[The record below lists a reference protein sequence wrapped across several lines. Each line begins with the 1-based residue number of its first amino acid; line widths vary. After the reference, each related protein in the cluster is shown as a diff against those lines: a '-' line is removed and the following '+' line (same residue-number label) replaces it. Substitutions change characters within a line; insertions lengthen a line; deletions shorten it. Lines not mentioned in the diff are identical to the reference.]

1 MDKDLVQRVYSVF
14 EPKPLGPDQQSLYV
28 DLDAVRGN
36 TDVVSRLART
46 IQLSEGNPTCQ
57 VLAGHRGSGKSTE
70 LLRLKER
77 LETGSPAMFV
87 VYVRADEYLDRNDVD
102 FPEVLIAMV
111 RQMAQ
116 DLAERAK
123 IRLKPGYFKDRME
136 RLKAVLTS
144 TIDFEKFELS
154 AGLFKVAA
162 AIKGSPDARA
172 EIRKLLEPDTSNLID
187 AANDVISEAVL
198 RLGEKGKTGLVVLMD
213 DLDKMVVRE
222 HAGTGCKTDEHLF
235 VNRAAQLTGFRCH
248 VVYTMP
254 LSLAYSHQESAICIN
269 YGGHLPVVP
278 MTRIAE
284 RPPGARPYG
293 PGMDKFREIIA
304 KRLQQAEAQPAE
316 VFAND
321 AVRDE
326 LVGLSG
332 GQPSELMSLVR
343 EAIIAHKLPIDA
355 SSLERAKVEGRR
367 EYARQLRADHW
378 PILEKVRSTG
388 AYTRTIEREPA
399 WRELLEG
406 RAILQ
411 YAADE
416 EWYALNPMVALI
428 SPPRSEGSEGLVVP

>member
-1 MDKDLVQRVYSVF
+1 MSTMDLIQRVYRVF
-14 EPKPLGPDQQSLYV
+14 EPKPLGPEQQALYV
-28 DLDAVRGN
+28 DLQAVRGN

-46 IQLSEGNPTCQ
+46 IQLAEANPTCQ

-70 LLRLKER
+70 LLRLKRR

-87 VYVRADEYLDRNDVD
+87 VYVRADEYLDRNDID

-116 DLAERAK
+116 DLNERAK
-123 IRLKPGYFKDRME
+123 IRLKPGYFKDRIE
-136 RLKAVLTS
+136 RLKSILTS
-144 TIDFEKFELS
+144 TIDFENFELN
-154 AGLFKVAA
+154 AALFKVAA

-198 RLGEKGKTGLVVLMD
+198 RLGKQGKSGLVLLMD

-222 HAGTGCKTDEHLF
+222 HAATGGKTDEYLF

-254 LSLAYSHQESAICIN
+254 LSLAYSHQENAIRN
-269 YGGHLPVVP
+269 SYGGHVPVVP
-278 MTRIAE
+278 MTMIAQ
-284 RPPGARPYG
+284 RPPRAEPYG
-293 PGMDKFREIIA
+293 PGMEKFRDIIVRRLEKAAA
-304 KRLQQAEAQPAE
+304 KDEE
-316 VFAND
+316 VFAD
-321 AVRDE
+321 RSVRDE
-326 LVGLSG
+326 LVRLSG
-332 GQPSELMSLVR
+332 GQPTELMSLVR
-343 EAIIAHKLPIDA
+343 EAIIAHQLPIDA
-355 SSLERAKVEGRR
+355 ASLERAKVEGRR

-378 PILEKVRSTG
+378 PILEEVRSTG
-388 AYTRTIEREPA
+388 SYVRTIEREPA

-416 EWYALNPMVALI
+416 EWYALNPMVALLN
-428 SPPRSEGSEGLVVP
+428 PPRSEGLVMPR